1 MPREEPEN
9 AAKPTKVGK
18 TGAPESIAG
27 PTGHDDEGHE
37 TRREQFR
44 DASTEALRKVTAKA
58 PPSVQERMRAFR
70 ERIRARRSLDTA
82 WRMMVFAV
90 GVTLVV
96 AGVIMFLIPGPGWA
110 TLILGLVVLASEF
123 TWANRVLDPVKAA
136 ARRATDAAMDP
147 RRRRRNMI
155 LAGIA
160 GVLIGIVV
168 VWYLVR
174 YGATIGPVMT
184 LLQEIMDWFRGLF

>member
-1 MPREEPEN
+1 MN
-9 AAKPTKVGK
+9 VGNSG
-18 TGAPESIAG
+18 TPGSPARDVQG
-27 PTGHDDEGHE
+27 DDEDHE
-37 TRREQFR
+37 TRRAQLR
-44 DASTEALRKVTAKA
+44 GASTQALRKVTAKA
-58 PPSVQERMRAFR
+58 PPSVQERLHAFR
-70 ERIRARRSLDTA
+70 ERIRSRRSLDTA
-82 WRMMVFAV
+82 WRIMVFAV
-90 GVTLVV
+90 GCTLVI

-136 ARRATDAAMDP
+136 ARRAKDAAMDP
-147 RRRRRNMI
+147 RRRRRNMV

-174 YGATIGPVMT
+174 YGVTIDPLMNV
-184 LLQEIMDWFRGLF
+184 LAEIRDWFTGLF